1 MKGYP
6 NLLPHGGEVFYES
19 EAWGPAEREVLFQIL
34 REDLDWRCD
43 EVVMFG
49 KRVITQRKV
58 AWYGD
63 KHFRYKYSGLERTA
77 KIWHPSLLPLKHLA
91 EEVTG
96 SRFNCCLCNLYH
108 HGGEGM
114 SWHSDND
121 KEFGIYPVIASVSF
135 GAARPFRFRHKNGNE
150 TVDLR
155 LEPGSLLL
163 MRGGTQENWL
173 HALPKSKRVKE
184 MRINLT
190 FRYCIDQT

>member
-1 MKGYP
+1 
-6 NLLPHGGEVFYES
+6 
-19 EAWGPAEREVLFQIL
+19 
-34 REDLDWRCD
+34 
-43 EVVMFG
+43 
-49 KRVITQRKV
+49 
-58 AWYGD
+58 
-63 KHFRYKYSGLERTA
+63 
-77 KIWHPSLLPLKHLA
+77 
-91 EEVTG
+91 
-96 SRFNCCLCNLYH
+96 
-108 HGGEGM
+108 M

-173 HALPKSKRVKE
+173 HALPKTKRVKE